1 MNEKMG
7 RRNDSEYPALSGLVE
22 YSRDHGGKWSMGLVK
37 NTLLEIPK
45 IDKKIQGGN
54 LESLFF
60 IGELLGYAKEGS
72 KEARW
77 ASRLLNRY
85 SNKLDFDGNPE
96 HLTIVL
102 TNINKVGTDLSQRAL
117 DYINNNTELVELRS
131 EGDMWLSRAYWK
143 LRIERASSEIVNGE
157 QNGINLLRL
166 RSMWEKDA
174 TDRNEVITNILF
186 GYRSVERQSTN
197 TQLVT
202 LLVSMG
208 IDKKMSSDLAKSWM
222 TYRWESERKE
232 VVSEDRFLRHC
243 ITNINAIMGISKEF
257 GLDGVIK
264 LYQDYGITHF
274 GRYTV
279 KMLTDQLRNEDSKLP
294 YGVAMAAY
302 ADHNGALSNSNSID
316 KRIQLIESAKEL
328 GFRTIFVEA
337 RSKVAV
343 VRRVKWLARKYSDQ
357 KIAFKYISAHGE
369 ASRFYL
375 GEGRRDEDF
384 LSVSDLRKES
394 ANKMKQY
401 YTDKCP
407 TLFESCSTG
416 LKIGPEYSKYG
427 NSYSMAPD
435 KPGYLRWVELR
446 RDSSGDLFFDG
457 AYGSDEEV
465 VGTVMSFNG
474 EDASDRVS
482 KEREVLTERNYQN
495 MIHDPKFMDDLWSN
509 RIGYG
514 SMLLA
519 SILGREILSPLYDDI
534 LAMSWGKEVRF
545 GIGVRNINN
554 DELVISPDVG
564 GGGSGYLKE
573 RRFKD
578 DCIIFSPSF
587 DEGFVSL
594 VKHVYKHEAGRE
606 NLKVFA
612 RIEIGGVVEEIP
624 LNLEK
629 LYPENIT

>member
-1 MNEKMG
+1 MG

-85 SNKLDFDGNPE
+85 SDKIDFDGNPE

-102 TNINKVGTDLSQRAL
+102 ANIDKVGTDLSQRAL
-117 DYINNNTELVELRS
+117 DYINDNTELVELRS
-131 EGDMWLSRAYWK
+131 EGDMWLSRAYW
-143 LRIERASSEIVNGE
+143 RIRVEEAASEIINGE
-157 QNGINLLRL
+157 QNGINMSRL
-166 RSMWEKDA
+166 RSIWEKDA
-174 TDRNEVITNILF
+174 TDRNEVVTNILF
-186 GYRSVERQSTN
+186 GYRSVERKSTN

-208 IDKKMSSDLAKSWM
+208 FSRNMSSDLAKSWM
-222 TYRWESERKE
+222 TYRWESERNE
-232 VVSEDRFLRHC
+232 AVIEDRFLRHC

-257 GLDGVIK
+257 GLDRVIK

-279 KMLTDQLRNEDSKLP
+279 KMLTDQLINEDSKLP

-302 ADHNGALSNSNSID
+302 VDHNGALSNSNSID
-316 KRIQLIESAKEL
+316 KRIQLIESAKLL
-328 GFRTIFVEA
+328 GYRTIFVEA
-337 RSKVAV
+337 RSKVTV
-343 VRRVKWLARKYSDQ
+343 VRRVKWLARKYPDQ
-357 KIAFKYISAHGE
+357 KIAFKYIDAHGE
-369 ASRFYL
+369 ISRFYL

-401 YTDKCP
+401 YTDSCP
-407 TLFESCSTG
+407 TLFDSCSTG
-416 LKIGPEYSKYG
+416 LNIGPEYSKYNNG
-427 NSYSMAPD
+427 YSMAPD
-435 KPGYLRWVELR
+435 KPGYLRWVELL

-457 AYGSDEEV
+457 AYGSDEES

-474 EDASDRVS
+474 EDAKDKVL
-482 KEREVLTERNYQN
+482 KEKRLLAERNYQK

-514 SMLLA
+514 SMLLG
-519 SILGREILSPLYDDI
+519 SILNREILNPLYEAM
-534 LAMSWGKEVRF
+534 LAKSYGKEIRF

-554 DELVISPDVG
+554 DELVISPDTR

-573 RRFKD
+573 RRFED

-587 DEGFVSL
+587 DEGFFSL
-594 VKHVYKHEAGRE
+594 VKHVYRHEAGRK

-612 RIEIGGVVEEIP
+612 RIEVGGAVEEIP